1 MPSRSNRGTQPRIT
15 ARTEGQDAT
24 SFPGQDRGD
33 GFYKHIAAVVAP
45 RDVSH
50 VGIAPGHGQAGAS
63 IGSLSPHTIVAL
75 DPMLLVLSYR
85 QVVVAVFTPG
95 LALLL
100 AIAWQN
106 RNYWR
111 AR

>member
-1 MPSRSNRGTQPRIT
+1 MWGSL
-15 ARTEGQDAT
+15 
-24 SFPGQDRGD
+24 
-33 GFYKHIAAVVAP
+33 
-45 RDVSH
+45 
-50 VGIAPGHGQAGAS
+50 PGHGQAGAS

-85 QVVVAVFTPG
+85 QVVLAVFAPG

-100 AIAWQN
+100 VIAWVN
-106 RNYWR
+106 RAYWR